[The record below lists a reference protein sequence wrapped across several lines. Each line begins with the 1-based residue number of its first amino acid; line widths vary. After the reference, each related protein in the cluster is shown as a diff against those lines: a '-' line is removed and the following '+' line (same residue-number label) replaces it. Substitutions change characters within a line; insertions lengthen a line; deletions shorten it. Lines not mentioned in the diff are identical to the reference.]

1 MRAAF
6 LLLFLPFPPF
16 LVYEAERH
24 PKDLLQVMWAPFQHL
39 VFLSLEKGRE
49 HSRPE
54 MRDL

>member
-39 VFLSLEKGRE
+39 VFRSLEEGRE

-54 MRDL
+54 MQDL

>member
-6 LLLFLPFPPF
+6 LLLFLSFPAF
-16 LVYEAERH
+16 FVYEAGKH
-24 PKDLLQVMWAPFQHL
+24 PKDLLQVMWVPFQHL
-39 VFLSLEKGRE
+39 VFLSLEEGRE